1 LHNMIIEDERNTD
14 DASDIDYEQ
23 IDENTMYKFLTNI
36 PMDSWNSL
44 KGMWTLEI
52 VKLILSYNL
61 TLSSTYGNC
70 MVNLKNY

>member
-1 LHNMIIEDERNTD
+1 MKACIIMHNMIIEDERNTD

-44 KGMWTLEI
+44 KGM
-52 VKLILSYNL
+52 
-61 TLSSTYGNC
+61 
-70 MVNLKNY
+70 